1 MSLGEAIATAR
12 RARGL
17 TQEELAECLSVTQAA
32 LSRYENDLRDPTEEA
47 LSEIAS
53 ALGIVPE
60 LLNRADR
67 MEGALAVGAHMRRR
81 ATAKPTVWR
90 RLEAQLNLYRLH
102 AQRIF
107 DEIGLRTD
115 LSIPALDP
123 LEYDPSSAARILR
136 MQWRMP
142 SGPIRNLCN
151 WMEAAGCLIVDT
163 DFGTSRVDGLSQ
175 WSGAHPVIMLNA
187 SAPTDRRR
195 LTLAHELGHLC
206 LHSQDISDDVEADA
220 TEFAAEFL
228 MPAETIRPQ
237 LRNLSLGRLHDLKRL
252 WGVSMQA
259 LIERSH
265 QLGILSPRER
275 TNFYK
280 RFSSQG
286 WRTREPLSDE
296 LAPERPRLAAEIG
309 QALIARGLSDS
320 EAAIICGFSPD
331 NPENPFLSDSSR
343 LRLI

>member
-1 MSLGEAIATAR
+1 MSLGEAISTAR

-17 TQEELAECLSVTQAA
+17 TQEELAERLNVTQAA
-32 LSRYENDLRDPTEEA
+32 LSRYENDLREPTDDA
-47 LSEIAS
+47 LNEIAS
-53 ALGIVPE
+53 VLGIVPE

-90 RLEAQLNLYRLH
+90 RLEAQLNLHRLH
-102 AQRIF
+102 AQRLF
-107 DEIGLRTD
+107 DEVDLRAD
-115 LSIPALDP
+115 LSIPSLDP
-123 LEYDPSSAARILR
+123 FEHDPSSAARILR

-142 SGPIRNLCN
+142 SGPVRDLCG
-151 WMEAAGCLIVDT
+151 WMEAAGCLIIDA
-163 DFGTSRVDGLSQ
+163 DLGTTRVDGLSQ

-206 LHSQDISDDVEADA
+206 LHSQGIPDDVEADA
-220 TEFAAEFL
+220 TSFAAEFL
-228 MPAETIRPQ
+228 MPEESIRPQ
-237 LRNLSLGRLHDLKRL
+237 LRNLTLGRLHDLKRL

-265 QLGILSPRER
+265 QMGTLSARER

-280 RFSSQG
+280 RFSSLG
-286 WRTREPLSDE
+286 WRTREPASDE
-296 LAPERPRLAAEIG
+296 LAPERPRLATEIG
-309 QALIARGLSDS
+309 QALIARGHSES
-320 EAAIICGFSPD
+320 EAAMICGYSPD
-331 NPENPFLSDSSR
+331 NPDNPFLRETSS
-343 LRLI
+343 LRLV